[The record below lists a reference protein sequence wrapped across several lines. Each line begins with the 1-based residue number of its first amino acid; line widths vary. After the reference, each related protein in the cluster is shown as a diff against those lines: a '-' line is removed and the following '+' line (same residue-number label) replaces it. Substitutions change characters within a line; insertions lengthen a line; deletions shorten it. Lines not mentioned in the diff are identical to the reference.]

1 MRDDPLPSLAAG
13 PPMDEGS
20 RPDTSLHARLSHLYF
35 GDSPDARRFRYGLMA
50 FDIATLMVFLIA
62 SMARNQ
68 WWIVPLDLVLGI
80 LITAEFASRFY
91 VEPDKRRHLR
101 SLATIADLVVIASLL
116 LPALVDNLGFLRVA
130 RALRVLRSYHILR
143 DLRSDSKWFRCNEEI
158 ITRTTNFIVFMFVVT
173 SIVYV
178 TQNDINP
185 QINTYL
191 DALYFTVTTLTTTG
205 FGDVTLQG
213 PGGRLLSILIM
224 IIGVSLFLRLLQAI
238 FRPTKVKCECPD
250 CGLLLHDADAVHCK
264 HCGRVMHI
272 RDEGV
277 V

>member
-1 MRDDPLPSLAAG
+1 MSDDPLPSLAVGTSPAQ
-13 PPMDEGS
+13 GS
-20 RPDTSLHARLSHLYF
+20 TSRLHAWLSHLYF
-35 GDSPDARRFRYGLMA
+35 GDSPDARRFRYGLMV
-50 FDIATLMVFLIA
+50 FDITTMVVFLIA
-62 SMARNQ
+62 SMARNE
-68 WWIVPLDLVLGI
+68 WWIVPLDLVLGV
-80 LITAEFASRFY
+80 LIIAEFASRLY
-91 VEPDKRRHLR
+91 VEPDKRRHLL
-101 SLATIADLVVIASLL
+101 SLATIADIVVIASLL

-143 DLRSDSKWFRCNEEI
+143 DLRSDWQWFRCNEEI

-185 QINTYL
+185 QINNYL

-238 FRPTKVKCECPD
+238 FRPTKVRCECPD

-272 RDEGV
+272 RDEGAV
-277 V
+277 